1 MAKIQYRVLG
11 TSGIKVSQICLG
23 TMMFGG
29 PTEEAE
35 ARRIIDHA
43 LESGRQ
49 LHRHRRRLCPG
60 AVGGDHRPRHQG
72 QARPLG
78 ARDQARAVDGAGRHR
93 FRALAALHDAGGG
106 GEPEAAR
113 RPTTSTSTTSTASTP
128 TRPGSSTIAAFGD
141 LIRQGKVREWAL
153 SNVRAWH
160 IPHVVHLCRQL
171 GVPPPVAL
179 QPYYNLMN
187 RQPEVELLPAARTFG
202 LGVVPYSPIARGVL
216 AGKYKVNQKADPG
229 SRAGRQDKRML
240 ESEWRPE
247 SLMIAE
253 KLKEHAESARHDA
266 DRLGGGLGAQQP
278 RHHRHDRRPPHLR
291 AVDELFPRPRL
302 QMDRRGR
309 GARQQPGHAGPRL
322 HPRASTIRP
331 TPSRAGSRRWGEVHP
346 ASHGRAG
353 PPSSLSRTELRK
365 DPGDEP
371 RMTAAV
377 GPGMSRCAPLDDAP
391 PLPRNRPLGAWHSGS
406 ALPSH
411 GRGHRFD
418 PCRAHHSSPL
428 PSKLLAAGAGR
439 P

>member
-43 LESGRQ
+43 LESGVNFIDTADVYTKGRSE
-49 LHRHRRRLCPG
+49 
-60 AVGGDHRPRHQG
+60 AVIGP
-72 QARPLG
+72 AIK
-78 ARDQARAVDGAGRHR
+78 
-93 FRALAALHDAGGG
+93 
-106 GEPEAAR
+106 AR
-113 RPTTSTSTTSTASTP
+113 RDRWVLATKLAQSAGSAVTDSGLSRRYMMQAVEASLKRLGTDYIDLYYIHRVDPNTP
-128 TRPGSSTIAAFGD
+128 WESTIATFGD
-141 LIRQGKVREWAL
+141 LIRQGKIREWAL

-202 LGVVPYSPIARGVL
+202 LGAVPYSPIARGVL

-253 KLKEHAESARHDA
+253 KLKEHAESRGTTLIAWA
-266 DRLGGGLGAQQP
+266 VAWVLNN
-278 RHHRHDRRPPHLR
+278 R
-291 AVDELFPRPRL
+291 AIT
-302 QMDRRGR
+302 
-309 GARQQPGHAGPRL
+309 ATIAG
-322 HPRASTIRP
+322 
-331 TPSRAGSRRWGEVHP
+331 
-346 ASHGRAG
+346 
-353 PPSSLSRTELRK
+353 
-365 DPGDEP
+365 
-371 RMTAAV
+371 
-377 GPGMSRCAPLDDAP
+377 
-391 PLPRNRPLGAWHSGS
+391 
-406 ALPSH
+406 
-411 GRGHRFD
+411 
-418 PCRAHHSSPL
+418 
-428 PSKLLAAGAGR
+428 
-439 P
+439 